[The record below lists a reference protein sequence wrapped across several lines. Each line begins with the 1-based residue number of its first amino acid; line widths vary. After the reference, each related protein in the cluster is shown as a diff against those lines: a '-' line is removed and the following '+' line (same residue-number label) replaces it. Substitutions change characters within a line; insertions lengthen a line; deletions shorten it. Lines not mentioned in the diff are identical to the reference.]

1 MFEQTQ
7 GLIEELSTNIRPSR
21 TRQWCGGSGE
31 DGFVFRMM
39 KRSCQAKEYLIEIG
53 TFQPIISKTVDLPRE
68 NRYI

>member
-7 GLIEELSTNIRPSR
+7 GLIEELSTNVRPSR

-31 DGFVFRMM
+31 DGFDFRMM
-39 KRSCQAKEYLIEIG
+39 KRSCQAKEYLIENRH
-53 TFQPIISKTVDLPRE
+53 ISNHLKTVDLPRE